1 LHRRPIDLAPLIW
14 FVPSPLTSLL
24 HRYSPCDAGAERAR
38 RRLALGHK
46 LPTASSSPEFSSS
59 WRAPG
64 RVQFARVQLLVA
76 SSPPLPV
83 ARDLGT
89 STSPARSWRSMPLSY
104 SRGRNRSWERRSSS
118 ASWLHVSARR
128 VFRLEVELRLFR
140 GEARRAA
147 AFQSYLVCN
156 GVDCWMTNL
165 PCVVVIFKKS
175 RPKKLKAKVSAISIY
190 GTILQRLEY
199 QHCLRFKNAYYL
211 NMHCQLEYQ
220 LDFDLLWMQMLCKT

>member
-1 LHRRPIDLAPLIW
+1 VPPVSKKNCFSVAPSPDQSGPIDLVRSFAPDL
-14 FVPSPLTSLL
+14 LTAPILTM
-24 HRYSPCDAGAERAR
+24 RCGAERAR
-38 RRLALGHK
+38 RRLALGHE
-46 LPTASSSPEFSSS
+46 LPTASSSPEFNSS

-140 GEARRAA
+140 
-147 AFQSYLVCN
+147 
-156 GVDCWMTNL
+156 
-165 PCVVVIFKKS
+165 
-175 RPKKLKAKVSAISIY
+175 AKHV
-190 GTILQRLEY
+190 GR
-199 QHCLRFKNAYYL
+199 
-211 NMHCQLEYQ
+211 QLFS
-220 LDFDLLWMQMLCKT
+220 LI